1 MAQATNIIYGAR
13 ICLDNREAVSLPKRT
28 QHERIEC
35 TEGVIWVTFPGDPKD
50 YLLKTGER
58 LTVGRG
64 ATAVISAIGKAA
76 FCLVPAEDS
85 PPRPVG
91 EDLAHTHAA

>member
-1 MAQATNIIYGAR
+1 MANATNITYGAR
-13 ICLDNREAVSLPKRT
+13 VCLDNREAVSLPKRSR
-28 QHERIEC
+28 HERIVC

-58 LTVGRG
+58 LTVGKG
-64 ATAVISAIGKAA
+64 ATAVVSAIGKAA
-76 FCLVPAEDS
+76 FCLVTAGDS

-91 EDLAHTHAA
+91 EDLARTHAA